1 MKKANLSYNDRLKWL
16 QGNEGNFWNV
26 EMFFIS
32 FGSNLHNVNFC
43 FVKPHI
49 NTHELKLNKAVL
61 YIHIHTHKIFLFT
74 YTSDSHSVDIF
85 STEILPDWK
94 EIIFYLGN
102 EENLID

>member
-1 MKKANLSYNDRLKWL
+1 M
-16 QGNEGNFWNV
+16 GNCNRYG
-26 EMFFIS
+26 IS
-32 FGSNLHNVNFC
+32 FGGNESILKLDSGNVVQLCEYTKNHWIAHFRW
-43 FVKPHI
+43 VKCI
-49 NTHELKLNKAVL
+49 RHELKLNKAVL

>member
-1 MKKANLSYNDRLKWL
+1 MNDKNVLQFIVMMVAQLSEYTKNHWIAHFRW
-16 QGNEGNFWNV
+16 
-26 EMFFIS
+26 
-32 FGSNLHNVNFC
+32 
-43 FVKPHI
+43 VKCI
-49 NTHELKLNKAVL
+49 RHELKLNKAVL
-61 YIHIHTHKIFLFT
+61 YIHINTQKIFLFT